1 MSLPHARPAAL
12 CALLGLVPGKLCA
25 GLLWK
30 AHVDTQLRKKMRA
43 YDWDTTT
50 LAPAQAP
57 APSKPGNSWRCYA
70 PQAGMGIMQNHPKG
84 STFCLE
90 K

>member
-1 MSLPHARPAAL
+1 MHGLLL
-12 CALLGLVPGKLCA
+12 CAHCWVWFRASYGA

-70 PQAGMGIMQNHPKG
+70 PQAGMGIMQKPP
-84 STFCLE
+84 SLQRA
-90 K
+90 